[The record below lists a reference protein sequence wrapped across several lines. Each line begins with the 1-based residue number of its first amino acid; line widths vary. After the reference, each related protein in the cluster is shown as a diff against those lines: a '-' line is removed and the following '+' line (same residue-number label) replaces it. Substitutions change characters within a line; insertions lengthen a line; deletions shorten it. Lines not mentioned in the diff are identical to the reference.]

1 MNPVKDVLQAVTM
14 PFKAIFVVGL
24 CWVIN
29 AMTFNGTWWV
39 WWVALGMGIATIVA
53 LGRGL
58 RTLLLGLFLWWAG
71 RKIYQRYGQAMRER
85 FDAWVQRT
93 NPSWSQFADVVQA
106 MRPGGPVVGN
116 VDGSAVRH

>member
-14 PFKAIFVVGL
+14 PIKAIFVVGI
-24 CWVIN
+24 CWVVN
-29 AMTFNGTWWV
+29 AMTFSGKWWV
-39 WWVALGMGIATIVA
+39 WWVALGMGIATVIA

-71 RKIYQRYGQAMRER
+71 RALYRRYGQVVRER

-93 NPSWSQFADVVQA
+93 NPNWGQFGDVVRA
-106 MRPGGPVVGN
+106 MQPGGPVVG
-116 VDGSAVRH
+116 DVRH